1 MGMRTDAPVNLNQG
15 RQNAQEMPSI
25 NMNDTNA
32 FKDTMMMVREKAKAM
47 GLPEGKFEKTQN
59 NSRARMASWLFSCRV
74 VSASSFVS
82 FGGHVE

>member
-47 GLPEGKFEKTQN
+47 GLPEGKFEKGLPVAFLQDVLDGKPAATLLKHQRN
-59 NSRARMASWLFSCRV
+59 P
-74 VSASSFVS
+74 
-82 FGGHVE
+82 FGK